1 MKKYEMTKP
10 VSSWVKAAVCCTIGL
25 WSVMLLPAQA
35 DSGSGR
41 KGDDKGSTLEG
52 RRKYLEM
59 NCYICHGG
67 RGGGGM
73 GPNIRDNRPN
83 DDRIAS
89 AIRNGRPTGMP
100 SYEGLLND
108 QDIANITAY
117 LRSLRSD
124 EEPVFTHWWE
134 RVPTQ

>member
-1 MKKYEMTKP
+1 MKKGETRRAMPALATAAICCMVGWGAALP
-10 VSSWVKAAVCCTIGL
+10 V
-25 WSVMLLPAQA
+25 PAQA
-35 DSGSGR
+35 ESGSGR
-41 KGDDKGSTLEG
+41 EGDSKGSVVEG
-52 RRKYLEM
+52 RRKFLEL

-100 SYEGLLND
+100 SYQDFVSD
-108 QDIANITAY
+108 QDIADLTAY

-134 RVPTQ
+134 RVPTR